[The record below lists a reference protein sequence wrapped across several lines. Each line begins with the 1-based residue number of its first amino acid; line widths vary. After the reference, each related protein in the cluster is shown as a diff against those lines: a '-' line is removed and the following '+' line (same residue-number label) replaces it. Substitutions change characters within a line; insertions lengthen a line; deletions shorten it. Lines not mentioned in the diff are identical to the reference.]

1 MRARPISA
9 LTSALAMS
17 ALLLAGTAPAA
28 IAGAPP
34 GYSAVG
40 TLSDVA
46 AVSAT
51 DAWAV
56 GYLGNANPV
65 PLIVRFNGES
75 WTSQSLPGIAGGG
88 VLYSVAAISASD
100 AWAVGGAGPTTRP
113 RLLVLHWNGSSWR
126 RVNISTPRQA
136 VLFGVTATS
145 ARDVWAVGQDVAG
158 PTLILHWNGSSW
170 RRADGV
176 NSLFA
181 TLQAVAAG
189 SATDVVAVGSAD
201 NQNVIVRYNGHT
213 WQRQHSPSPPD
224 GSILYGV
231 TVISANDAWAVG
243 RHGAGGSPAT
253 IILHW
258 NGRSWHRSQ
267 VPASLAGGVFD
278 AVTATSAGHVWAV
291 GQNDS
296 FGTLIGL
303 WNGSSWSPQ
312 RCCGVS
318 SGLYGAAAI
327 GASDAWAAGWVSGST
342 ATDTFLVHWDG
353 SAWS

>member
-1 MRARPISA
+1 MRACPRSA
-9 LTSALAMS
+9 LTSALAVP

-28 IAGAPP
+28 MASVPP

-56 GYLGNANPV
+56 GYLGNAHPV
-65 PLIVRFNGES
+65 PLIVRFNGSS
-75 WTSQSLPGIAGGG
+75 WTRQSLPGITGGG

-100 AWAVGGAGPTTRP
+100 AWAVGGAGPTMHP
-113 RLLVLHWNGSSWR
+113 RLLVLRWNGRSWR
-126 RVNISTPRQA
+126 RVSIGTPRRA
-136 VLFGVTATS
+136 ALFGVTAVS

-158 PTLILHWNGSSW
+158 PTLILHWNGRSW
-170 RRADGV
+170 QRAGGV
-176 NSLFA
+176 NSVFA

-189 SATDVVAVGSAD
+189 SATDVVAVGSAG
-201 NQNVIVRYNGHT
+201 NRNVIVRYNGHA
-213 WQRQHSPSPPD
+213 WQRQPSPSPPG

-231 TVISANDAWAVG
+231 TVISAHDAWAVG
-243 RHGAGGSPAT
+243 RHGGGSSPKT

-258 NGRSWHRSQ
+258 NGRSWRRSQ
-267 VPASLAGGVFD
+267 VPASLADGVFD
-278 AVTATSAGHVWAV
+278 AVTATSAGQVWAV

-296 FGTLIGL
+296 FGTLIGVRT
-303 WNGSSWSPQ
+303 GSSWSPQ
-312 RCCGVS
+312 PCCGIS

-327 GASDAWAAGWVSGST
+327 GPGDAWAAGWVSGSA